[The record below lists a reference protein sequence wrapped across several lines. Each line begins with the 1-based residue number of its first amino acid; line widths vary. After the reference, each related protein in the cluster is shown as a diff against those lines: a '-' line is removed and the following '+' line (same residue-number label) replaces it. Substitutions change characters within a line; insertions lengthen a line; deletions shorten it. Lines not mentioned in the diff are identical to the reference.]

1 MSVWQNKH
9 ICPVLLEQLV
19 NATQRVVIGQR
30 EPLEHLWTALIA
42 GGHVLLE
49 GVPGVAKTLMASTLA
64 HLSGLEFRRVQFTPD
79 MLPSDLT
86 GGLIYEGPGRFTIR
100 KGPIFTQVLL
110 ADEVNRAPAKVQS
123 ALLECMQE
131 GQVTLGDETYPLPRP
146 FWVLATQNP
155 IEQEG
160 TYALPEAQID
170 RFLFRIEVDYP
181 TESEEE
187 EILRRWARQL
197 YPEPP
202 APLLTTKKI
211 LEYQEQATRIEVSP
225 RLEQYMVRLVRATRD
240 PESAGVQGWKGRIA
254 YGASPR
260 AALALH
266 RAARARA
273 LLMGRAAVL
282 PEDIKAVAPAVL
294 RHRILLSYVALAEGV
309 RTDAFIQAL
318 LAAIPY

>member
-1 MSVWQNKH
+1 M
-9 ICPVLLEQLV
+9 LLEQLIS
-19 NATQRVVIGQR
+19 ATQRVVIGQR
-30 EPLEHLWTALIA
+30 EPIEHLWTALIA

-86 GGLIYEGPGRFTIR
+86 GGIVYEGPGRFSVR

-131 GQVTLGDETYPLPRP
+131 GQVTLGDETHTLPRP

-170 RFLFRIEVDYP
+170 RFLFRVEVGYP
-181 TESEEE
+181 SEAEEE
-187 EILRRWARQL
+187 EILRRWARRL

-202 APLLTTKKI
+202 APLLSARKV
-211 LEYQEQATRIEVSP
+211 LEYQEEASRIEVPP
-225 RLEQYMVRLVRATRD
+225 RLERYIVRLVRATRA
-240 PESAGVQGWKGRIA
+240 PEEAGIKGWREKIA

-273 LLMGRAAVL
+273 LLMGRSTAL
-282 PEDIKAVAPAVL
+282 PEDIKAIAPAVL
-294 RHRILLSYVALAEGV
+294 RHRIILSYIALAEGI
-309 RTDAFIQAL
+309 RTDTFIQAIL
-318 LAAIPY
+318 STIPY

>member
-1 MSVWQNKH
+1 M
-9 ICPVLLEQLV
+9 LGEQLV
-19 NATQRVVIGQR
+19 SAAQRVIVGQR
-30 EPLEHLWTALIA
+30 ETLELLWTALFA

-64 HLSGLEFRRVQFTPD
+64 RLSGLEFRRVQFTPD

-86 GGLIYEGPGRFTIR
+86 GGVVYEGPGRFSVK

-131 GQVTLGDETYPLPRP
+131 GQVTLGEETYSLPRP

-170 RFLFRIEVDYP
+170 RFLFRIEVQYP
-181 TESEEE
+181 TENE
-187 EILRRWARQL
+187 EIEIMRRWSRVA
-197 YPEPP
+197 YPELPP
-202 APLLTTKKI
+202 PLLSAKKL
-211 LEYQEQATRIEVSP
+211 LEYQEEVSRVEVSE
-225 RLEQYMVRLVRATRD
+225 RLERYMVRLVRVTRT
-240 PESAGVQGWKGRIA
+240 PAEIGLKQWGERIA

-266 RAARARA
+266 RASRARA
-273 LLMGRAAVL
+273 FLMGRQVVL
-282 PEDIKAVAPAVL
+282 PEDVKAIAPAVL
-294 RHRILLSYVALAEGV
+294 RHRVLLSYVAVAEGIQAD
-309 RTDAFIQAL
+309 TFIQEIL
-318 LAAIPY
+318 KHVPY

>member
-1 MSVWQNKH
+1 M
-9 ICPVLLEQLV
+9 LLEQLIS
-19 NATQRVVIGQR
+19 AAQRIVIGQR
-30 EPLEHLWTALIA
+30 EALEQLWIALVA

-64 HLSGLEFRRVQFTPD
+64 RLSGLEFRRVQFTPD

-86 GGLIYEGPGRFTIR
+86 GGLIYEGPGRFSVR

-110 ADEVNRAPAKVQS
+110 ADEINRAPAKVQS

-160 TYALPEAQID
+160 TYPLPEAQID
-170 RFLFRIEVDYP
+170 RFLFRIEVKYP
-181 TESEEE
+181 TAEEEE
-187 EILRRWARQL
+187 EILRRWARQM
-197 YPEPP
+197 YPDPP
-202 APLLTTKKI
+202 APILSVKKI
-211 LEYQEQATRIEVSP
+211 LEYQEEVTRIEVAP
-225 RLEQYMVRLVRATRD
+225 RLEQYIVRLIRATRT
-240 PESAGVQGWKGRIA
+240 PESVGLRTWTGHIA

-260 AALALH
+260 AGLALH

-273 LLMGRAAVL
+273 FLAGRSTVL
-282 PEDIKAVAPAVL
+282 PEDIKAVAHPAL
-294 RHRILLSYVALAEGV
+294 RHRILLSYTAIAENV
-309 RTDAFIQAL
+309 RTDSFITDL
-318 LAAIPY
+318 LNTVPY